1 MAAITIT
8 HHREPTAHS
17 CQIHHLQ
24 SIHSS
29 SQVQPS
35 QPPLLTGHPRRVPV
49 HRLTSS
55 AAPFRALAPLLD
67 PPRTRAD
74 APHQSFH
81 AAPFRAQQ
89 RRRPTS
95 LSPPSSAPS
104 SAAGVTLPLS
114 ASSSLSCPG
123 REEENT
129 GQMRKEE
136 TDEVGLRKR

>member
-29 SQVQPS
+29 SQV
-35 QPPLLTGHPRRVPV
+35 HPRRVPV

-95 LSPPSSAPS
+95 LSPPSRAPS

-129 GQMRKEE
+129 GQMRKE